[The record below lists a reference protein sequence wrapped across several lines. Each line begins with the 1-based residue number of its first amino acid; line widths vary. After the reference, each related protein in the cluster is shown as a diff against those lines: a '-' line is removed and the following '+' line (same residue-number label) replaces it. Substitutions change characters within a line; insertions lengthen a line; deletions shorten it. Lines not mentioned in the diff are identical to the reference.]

1 MIWLKLVKLI
11 KDKGVEIM
19 KIGDLV
25 TKAVIEQNNIL
36 RIELANDMGVV
47 IKVDKDF
54 TSGDIDKVLEV
65 LDHVD
70 ETYEYQTLKNLVH
83 GAYEVAKSELI
94 GPTYMIDRFYKIVRI
109 IPFYY
114 DNELRY
120 TVVLNSDGREICF
133 NIDVPMLEVI
143 KYKLEQMR

>member
-1 MIWLKLVKLI
+1 MKL
-11 KDKGVEIM
+11 GE
-19 KIGDLV
+19 LV

-36 RIELANDMGVV
+36 RIELVNDLGVV

-70 ETYEYQTLKNLVH
+70 ETDDYKTLKNLVY
-83 GAYEVAKSELI
+83 GAYEVAKTKLI
-94 GPTYMIDRFYKIVRI
+94 GNAYMFHRFIKILRI

-120 TVVLNSDGREICF
+120 TVTVKDDGREIGF

-143 KYKLEQMR
+143 QYKLEQMR